1 MALEF
6 AHALIYVVDMDDMI
20 DFYTNVLGFTV
31 TDRDP
36 IAGEGSPEVAFL
48 TSAPNHHHQFAF
60 LQTRKE
66 SGDSNSLNHLAF
78 RVGSLTDVKATIETL
93 ETDGRATKMAPVTHG
108 NAWSI
113 YFTDPEGNGLEV
125 FCDTPFH
132 VAQPIATSWDPE
144 LDEAE
149 LTAWTEETFRDN
161 GRFGPIGDFYSSQQ
175 ELFA

>member
-48 TSAPNHHHQFAF
+48 TSDPNHHHQFAF

-66 SGDSNSLNHLAF
+66 SGASNSLNHLAF

-125 FCDTPFH
+125 FCDSPFH
-132 VAQPIATSWDPE
+132 VAQPIATSWDPK
-144 LDEAE
+144 LNEAE
-149 LTAWTEETFRDN
+149 LTAWTEETFGDN
-161 GRFGPIGDFYSSQQ
+161 SRFGPIGDFYSSQQ
-175 ELFA
+175 ELLT